1 VAHSRRT
8 KGTELNRWPA
18 LPAAL
23 LALIAAVAIAGCG
36 SSSSS
41 SSSSE
46 ASTTAEAGAEPATE
60 APASEEG
67 GAAGSGT
74 KAYYLSPVLAQPA
87 QQDQK
92 HAFEAGAKEL
102 GWSPTVLDSALSP
115 EKEIS
120 NMEIARNGDAKAIG
134 VWTLDPGT
142 ITGSYEAA
150 QKAGIPVIGDNS
162 AGPGITDTVWFET
175 QLCEPDGPQ
184 AVDAEKIAEIHPGAK
199 VMMIVFEQAQSLVEV
214 AECFA
219 QEAKKAGLEVISETN
234 NEADNA
240 AGSQKQFEPLLTKTP
255 DVEAVWCYND
265 ESALGVSAALLAQ
278 GKQIATTESPEGVVV
293 TGQNGDK
300 GAIEAV
306 EEGRMSWTWDP
317 DNIATGYAL
326 VKAMNAALEGKPPKD
341 ILVEGQFVDSETVGE
356 YVWPEE
362 REYTLATIPIKWEKP
377 PAAK

>member
-1 VAHSRRT
+1 M
-8 KGTELNRWPA
+8 KRWMA
-18 LPAAL
+18 LPAVL
-23 LALIAAVAIAGCG
+23 LMLVIVGCG

-41 SSSSE
+41 SSNSE
-46 ASTTAEAGAEPATE
+46 EATTTEAE
-60 APASEEG
+60 APAETETTASESG
-67 GAAGSGT
+67 KAGAGT

-92 HAFEAGAKEL
+92 NAFEAGAKEL

-120 NMEIARNGDAKAIG
+120 NMELARNGGAKVIG
-134 VWTLDPGT
+134 AWTLDPGT
-142 ITGSYEAA
+142 IAGAYEEA
-150 QKAGIPVIGDNS
+150 QNAGVPVIGDNS

-175 QLCEPDGPQ
+175 QLCEAGGPQ
-184 AVDAEKIAEIHPGAK
+184 AVDAEKIAEMHPGAK
-199 VMMIVFEQAQSLVEV
+199 VMMIVFEQAQSLVEIS
-214 AECFA
+214 ECFA
-219 QEAKKAGLEVISETN
+219 KEAKKNGLEVISETN

-265 ESALGVSAALLAQ
+265 ESAMGVSAALLAE
-278 GKQIATTESPEGVVV
+278 GKQIATTAEPEGVVV

-300 GAIEAV
+300 DAIEAV
-306 EEGRMSWTWDP
+306 EEGRLSWTWDQ
-317 DNIATGYAL
+317 DNVATGYAL

-356 YVWPEE
+356 YTYPNE
-362 REYTLATIPIKWEKP
+362 RHYTLDTIPIKWEKP
-377 PAAK
+377 PVTE

>member
-1 VAHSRRT
+1 
-8 KGTELNRWPA
+8 
-18 LPAAL
+18 
-23 LALIAAVAIAGCG
+23 
-36 SSSSS
+36 
-41 SSSSE
+41 
-46 ASTTAEAGAEPATE
+46 
-60 APASEEG
+60 
-67 GAAGSGT
+67 
-74 KAYYLSPVLAQPA
+74 
-87 QQDQK
+87 
-92 HAFEAGAKEL
+92 
-102 GWSPTVLDSALSP
+102 VLDSALSP

-162 AGPGITDTVWFET
+162 AGPGIADTVWFET

-184 AVDAEKIAEIHPGAK
+184 AVDAKKIAEIHPGAK

-255 DVEAVWCYND
+255 DIEAVWCYND
-265 ESALGVSAALLAQ
+265 ESALGVSAALLAG
-278 GKQIATTESPEGVVV
+278 GKTIATVENPDGVIV
-293 TGQNGDK
+293 TGSNGDQ

-306 EEGRMSWTWDP
+306 EEGRITWTWDP
-317 DNIATGYAL
+317 DNLASGFAA
-326 VKAMNAALEGKPPKD
+326 VKLSDEAVKGGKPKD
-341 ILVEGQFVDSETVGE
+341 LIVESILVDGETIEE
-356 YVWPEE
+356 YVPADE
-362 REYTLATIPIKWEKP
+362 REYTLENIPVKP
-377 PAAK
+377 VQGEVELEQ

>member
-1 VAHSRRT
+1 MADSRRL
-8 KGTELNRWPA
+8 KGNELNRWLAP
-18 LPAAL
+18 PAAL
-23 LALIAAVAIAGCG
+23 LALIAVLAIAGCG

-41 SSSSE
+41 SSSSDSSS
-46 ASTTAEAGAEPATE
+46 STETSTSAEGAPT
-60 APASEEG
+60 S
-67 GAAGSGT
+67 GSGA
-74 KAYYLSPVLAQPA
+74 KAFYISPVLAQPA

-92 HAFEAGAKEL
+92 HAFEAGAKEI

-120 NMEIARNGDAKAIG
+120 NMEIAQNGGAKAIG
-134 VWTLDPGT
+134 AWTLDPGT
-142 ITGSYEAA
+142 ITGSYESA
-150 QKAGIPVIGDNS
+150 QNAGIPVVGDNS

-175 QLCEPDGPQ
+175 QLCEPEGPQ
-184 AVDAEKIAEIHPGAK
+184 AVDAEKIAEIHPHAK

-255 DVEAVWCYND
+255 DIEAVWCYND

-278 GKQIATTESPEGVVV
+278 GKQIATTENPEGVVV

-300 GAIEAV
+300 NAIEAV

-326 VKAMNAALEGKPPKD
+326 VKAMNAALEGKPAKD

-356 YVWPEE
+356 YVFPDE
-362 REYTLATIPIKWEKP
+362 REYTLDTIPIKWEKP
-377 PAAK
+377 PVKK

>member
-1 VAHSRRT
+1 M
-8 KGTELNRWPA
+8 KRWMA
-18 LPAAL
+18 LPAVL
-23 LALIAAVAIAGCG
+23 LALIAALAIAGCG

-46 ASTTAEAGAEPATE
+46 GTTATE
-60 APASEEG
+60 AEAPAESE
-67 GAAGSGT
+67 AAAESTTSGT

-92 HAFEAGAKEL
+92 NAFEAGAKEL

-120 NMEIARNGDAKAIG
+120 NMELAMNGGAKVIG
-134 VWTLDPGT
+134 AWTLDPGT
-142 ITGSYEAA
+142 IAGAYEEA
-150 QKAGIPVIGDNS
+150 QGAGVPVIGDNS
-162 AGPGITDTVWFET
+162 AGPGITSSVWFET
-175 QLCEPDGPQ
+175 QLCEPGGPQ
-184 AVDAEKIAEIHPGAK
+184 AVDAEKIAEMHPGAK
-199 VMMIVFEQAQSLVEV
+199 VMMIVFEQAQSLVEI

-219 QEAKKAGLEVISETN
+219 QEAKKNGLEVISETN

-265 ESALGVSAALLAQ
+265 ESAMGVSAALLAE

-300 GAIEAV
+300 DAIEAV
-306 EEGRMSWTWDP
+306 EEGRLSWTWDQ
-317 DNIATGYAL
+317 DNVATGYAL

-356 YVWPEE
+356 YTYPNE
-362 REYTLATIPIKWEKP
+362 RHYTLKTIPIKWEKP
-377 PAAK
+377 AAAE

>member
-1 VAHSRRT
+1 M
-8 KGTELNRWPA
+8 KGIELNRWMA

-23 LALIAAVAIAGCG
+23 LALIAALAIAGCG

-46 ASTTAEAGAEPATE
+46 ASTTAEPESEPATE
-60 APASEEG
+60 TEAASTSEG
-67 GAAGSGT
+67 GAAGAGS
-74 KAYYLSPVLAQPA
+74 KVYYISPVLAQPA

-92 HAFEAGAKEL
+92 SAFEAGAKEL

-120 NMEIARNGDAKAIG
+120 NMEIAQNAGAKAIAA
-134 VWTLDPGT
+134 WTLDPGT
-142 ITGSYEAA
+142 ISGSYEDA
-150 QKAGIPVIGDNS
+150 QNAGIPVIGDNS
-162 AGPGITDTVWFET
+162 AGPGITSSVWFET

-219 QEAKKAGLEVISETN
+219 QEAKKAGLDVISETN

-240 AGSQKQFEPLLTKTP
+240 AGSQKMFEPLLTKTP

-278 GKQIATTESPEGVVV
+278 GKQIASTESPEGVVV

-306 EEGRMSWTWDP
+306 EEGRLSWTWDP
-317 DNIATGYAL
+317 DNIATGYAM
-326 VKAMNAALEGKPPKD
+326 VKAMNAALEGKPAKD
-341 ILVEGQFVDSETVGE
+341 ILVEGQFIDSETVGE
-356 YVWPEE
+356 YVWPDE
-362 REYTLATIPIKWEKP
+362 REYTLATLPIKWEKP
-377 PAAK
+377 PIK

>member
-1 VAHSRRT
+1 M
-8 KGTELNRWPA
+8 KRWMA

-23 LALIAAVAIAGCG
+23 LALIAVFAIVGCG

-41 SSSSE
+41 SSSS
-46 ASTTAEAGAEPATE
+46 TAEETTPAEAEPPAESAT
-60 APASEEG
+60 
-67 GAAGSGT
+67 AGS
-74 KAYYLSPVLAQPA
+74 KVYYLSPVLAQPA

-92 HAFEAGAKEL
+92 NAFEAGAKEL

-120 NMEIARNGDAKAIG
+120 NMELAMNGGAKAIG
-134 VWTLDPGT
+134 AWTLDPGT
-142 ITGSYEAA
+142 IAGSYEEAE
-150 QKAGIPVIGDNS
+150 KAGVPVIGDNS
-162 AGPGITDTVWFET
+162 VGPGIVSSVWFET
-175 QLCEPDGPQ
+175 QLCEPGGPQ
-184 AVDAEKIAEIHPGAK
+184 AVDAEKIAAMHPHAK

-219 QEAKKAGLEVISETN
+219 KEAKAAGLEVISETN

-265 ESALGVSAALLAQ
+265 ESAMGVSAALLAQ
-278 GKQIATTESPEGVVV
+278 GKEIATTENPEGVVV

-300 GAIEAV
+300 DAIEAV
-306 EEGRMSWTWDP
+306 EEGRLSWTWDQ
-317 DNIATGYAL
+317 DNVATGYAL
-326 VKAMNAALEGKPPKD
+326 VKAMNTVLEGKPPKD

-356 YVWPEE
+356 YVWPNE
-362 REYTLATIPIKWEKP
+362 REYTLATIPIKWEKAP
-377 PAAK
+377 SAE

>member
-1 VAHSRRT
+1 M
-8 KGTELNRWPA
+8 KRWMA

-23 LALIAAVAIAGCG
+23 LALIAVLAIAGCG

-41 SSSSE
+41 SSSEES
-46 ASTTAEAGAEPATE
+46 STAESEPAAET
-60 APASEEG
+60 AS
-67 GAAGSGT
+67 AGS
-74 KAYYLSPVLAQPA
+74 KVYYLSPVLAQPA
-87 QQDQK
+87 QQEQK
-92 HAFEAGAKEL
+92 TAFEAGAKEL

-120 NMEIARNGDAKAIG
+120 NMELAMNGGAKAIG
-134 VWTLDPGT
+134 AWTLDPGT
-142 ITGSYEAA
+142 IAGAYEEAK
-150 QKAGIPVIGDNS
+150 KAGVPVIGDNS
-162 AGPGITDTVWFET
+162 VGPGIVSSVWFET
-175 QLCEPDGPQ
+175 QLCEPGGPQ
-184 AVDAEKIAEIHPGAK
+184 AVDAEKIAEMHPHAK

-219 QEAKKAGLEVISETN
+219 QEAKAAGLEVISETN

-265 ESALGVSAALLAQ
+265 ESAMGVSAALLAQ
-278 GKQIATTESPEGVVV
+278 GKEIATTENPEGVVV

-300 GAIEAV
+300 DAIEAV
-306 EEGRMSWTWDP
+306 EEGRISWTWDP
-317 DNIATGYAL
+317 DNIATGYAM

-356 YVWPEE
+356 YVWPDE
-362 REYTLATIPIKWEKP
+362 REYTLATIPIKWEKAP
-377 PAAK
+377 SAE